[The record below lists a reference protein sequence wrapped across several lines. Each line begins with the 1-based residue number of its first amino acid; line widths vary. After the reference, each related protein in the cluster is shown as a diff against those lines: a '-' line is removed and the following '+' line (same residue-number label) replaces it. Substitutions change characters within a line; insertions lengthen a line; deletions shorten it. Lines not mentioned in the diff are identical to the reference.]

1 MNTINKANVILKIF
15 KISEELVV
23 VVVVVVAF
31 GLSVN
36 SHLAGSGSLAAT
48 NVHTLPS
55 GTSVAAEQAAALSGF
70 EILPQAV
77 LWVYTII
84 KESKQKKINL
94 FI

>member
-1 MNTINKANVILKIF
+1 MNTINKTNVILKIF

-23 VVVVVVAF
+23 VVVVAF

-36 SHLAGSGSLAAT
+36 SHLAGSESLAAT

-55 GTSVAAEQAAALSGF
+55 GTSVAAEQAAALAGS
-70 EILPQAV
+70 EILAQAV